1 MSTTS
6 RSRKGA
12 VVKICAPV
20 SAFPTGKMLK
30 GVFPAAGS
38 LHNLVKILF
47 VSIFEFFKENI
58 LLSHMDKPSKKLFLL
73 DAYALIYRAHFA
85 FTKTPRINS
94 KGHNTSVPFGFSN
107 TLLEVIQKQK
117 PTHIGVAFDTT
128 AKTFRDDIYSEYK
141 STRQETPEDIR
152 YGIPI
157 CKEIIRGF
165 NIPILELDGFEAD
178 DIIGTLA
185 AHACTQGFEVFMMT
199 PDKDFG
205 QLVNDCVYLYKPAY
219 MGNAVDVLGVK
230 EVCEKWGIDNVTQV
244 RDMLGLQGDTS
255 DNIPGVPGI
264 GPKTA
269 AVLLKKYGSVENIVA
284 HASELKGKQK
294 ELFEKYGEQAILSK
308 QLATIITDVPVV
320 FNEEELRYSGPNV
333 DKLKPIFDELE
344 FKGIAARAF
353 GETSNAPLPPPREN
367 AQLSMFGKPAAAET
381 EKKIFDAEKTR
392 YFLADLPELRRA
404 LVEKLSQQEV
414 FSIETI
420 SDDATNFNYRL
431 KGLAFSFAA
440 NEAHFVPVNHA
451 EEAEYIA
458 REFKPVLEKETIGKV
473 GHNLKSTMLLLKKY
487 EVELCGPLFD
497 LMLAHYLIEPE
508 ASHSLQVLCSQY
520 LNYELLAD
528 PDSKQ
533 KNQVCER
540 VDKILQLKE
549 AVEKDLEARTHTRLM
564 REIEMPLAKVLAS
577 MEYEGVKVDVKA
589 LNKMSEELKI
599 EIDRVQKEI
608 YAICDAEFNI
618 GSPKQLGEVLFD
630 KMKLID
636 KPKKTKTG
644 QFATGEDVLMGLSA
658 EHEIARKILD
668 FREYDK
674 LRSTYVEALP
684 KMISQ
689 YDGRIHTDYRQA
701 WAVTGRLSSNN
712 PNLQNIPI
720 RTEKG
725 RLIRKA
731 FVARNADYLF
741 MSADYSQIELRIAA
755 SFAKD
760 ETMIDAFRTKRDIH
774 TTTAAKVF
782 KVPLEEVTADMRR
795 KAKEVNFGILY
806 GSTAFGLAQNLRIAR
821 GEAVEIIKAYFHEFS
836 AIKRYMDNAI
846 NTARE
851 KEYVETL
858 MGRRRYL
865 RDINSRN
872 VSTRGFAER
881 NAINAPIQGTAADII
896 KIAMVNIHHWLVNEK
911 LKTRMTMQVHDELVF
926 DVHKEEVDHVKENIS
941 RLMCQAVQLE
951 VPMEVEVGVG
961 ENWLDAH

>member
-1 MSTTS
+1 MQ
-6 RSRKGA
+6 
-12 VVKICAPV
+12 
-20 SAFPTGKMLK
+20 
-30 GVFPAAGS
+30 
-38 LHNLVKILF
+38 
-47 VSIFEFFKENI
+47 
-58 LLSHMDKPSKKLFLL
+58 KPSKKLFLL

-94 KGHNTSVPFGFSN
+94 KGHNTSVPFGFTN

-128 AKTFRDDIYSEYK
+128 AKTFRDDIYAEYK

-165 NIPILELDGFEAD
+165 NIPILELDGYEAD

-185 AHACTQGFEVFMMT
+185 AQACRQDFEVFMMT

-219 MGNAVDVLGVK
+219 MGNVVDVLGVK
-230 EVCEKWGIDNVTQV
+230 EVCEKWDIENVTQV
-244 RDMLGLQGDTS
+244 TDMLGLQGDTS
-255 DNIPGVPGI
+255 DNIPGVPGV

-269 AVLLKKYGSVENIVA
+269 AVLLKQYGSVENIVA

-294 ELFEKYGEQAILSK
+294 ELFQKYGEQAILSK
-308 QLATIITDVPVV
+308 KLATIIIDVPVE
-320 FNEEELRYSGPNV
+320 FDQEALLYTGPNV

-344 FKGIAARAF
+344 FKGIASRAF
-353 GETSNAPLPPPREN
+353 SDNAPVMAPPIKEN
-367 AQLSMFGKPAAAET
+367 SQLSMFGKQAANAT
-381 EKKIFDAEKTR
+381 SAEKQNFDSEKVK
-392 YFLADLPELRRA
+392 YFMVDLPELRRA
-404 LVEKLSQQEV
+404 LVESLGQQK
-414 FSIETI
+414 SISVETI
-420 SDDATNFNYRL
+420 SDEATNFNYQL
-431 KGLAFSFAA
+431 KGLAFSFCE
-440 NEAHFVPVNHA
+440 NEAHFVPVSNS
-451 EEAEYIA
+451 EEAEHIA
-458 REFKPVLEKETIGKV
+458 REFKPILENDSIAKV
-473 GHNLKSTMLLLKKY
+473 GHNLKATMLILKKY

-520 LNYELLAD
+520 LDYEMLAD
-528 PDSKQ
+528 PNSRQ

-540 VDKILQLKE
+540 ADKILQLKE
-549 AVEKDLEARTHTRLM
+549 PVEKDLESRTHTKLM
-564 REIEMPLAKVLAS
+564 GEIEMPLAKVLAS
-577 MEYEGVKVDVKA
+577 MEYEGVKVDVAA
-589 LNKMSEELKI
+589 LNRMSDELKVEI
-599 EIDRVQKEI
+599 ERVQKDIYEI
-608 YAICDAEFNI
+608 CGIEFNI
-618 GSPKQLGEVLFD
+618 GSPKQLGEILFD
-630 KMKLID
+630 KMKLIE

-644 QFATGEDVLMGLSA
+644 QFATGEDVLQGLAS

-668 FREYDK
+668 YREYDK
-674 LRSTYVEALP
+674 LRSTYVDALP

-725 RLIRKA
+725 RQIRKA

-760 ETMIDAFRTKRDIH
+760 QTMIEAFRTKRDIH

-782 KVPLEEVTADMRR
+782 NVNLEDVTPDMRR

-806 GSTAFGLAQNLRIAR
+806 GSTAFGLSQNLRIAR
-821 GEAVEIIKAYFHEFS
+821 GEALEIIKAYFQEFS
-836 AIKRYMDNAI
+836 AIKRYMDDAI

-896 KIAMVNIHHWLVNEK
+896 KIAMVNIHNWLVREK

-926 DVHKEEVDHVKENIS
+926 DVHTEEVEVVKENIT

>member
-1 MSTTS
+1 ME
-6 RSRKGA
+6 K
-12 VVKICAPV
+12 
-20 SAFPTGKMLK
+20 
-30 GVFPAAGS
+30 PA
-38 LHNLVKILF
+38 
-47 VSIFEFFKENI
+47 
-58 LLSHMDKPSKKLFLL
+58 KKLFLL

-94 KGHNTSVPFGFSN
+94 KGHNTSVPFGFTN

-128 AKTFRDDIYSEYK
+128 AKTFRDEIYADYK
-141 STRQETPEDIR
+141 ATRQETPEDIR

-165 NIPILELDGFEAD
+165 NIPILELDGYEAD

-185 AHACTQGFEVFMMT
+185 GRACEQGFEVFMMT

-219 MGNAVDVLGVK
+219 MGNAVDVLGVR
-230 EVCEKWGIDNVTQV
+230 EVCEKWDIENVSQV
-244 RDMLGLQGDTS
+244 TDMLGLQGDTS
-255 DNIPGVPGI
+255 DNIPGVPGV

-284 HASELKGKQK
+284 HADELKGKQK
-294 ELFEKYGEQAILSK
+294 ELFKTYGEQAILSK
-308 QLATIITDVPVV
+308 KLATIITDVPVE
-320 FNEEELRYSGPNV
+320 FREEELHYAGP
-333 DKLKPIFDELE
+333 DMEILKPIFDELE

-353 GETSNAPLPPPREN
+353 GESASVPPPPVKS
-367 AQLSMFGKPAAAET
+367 AQLSMFGKPAAAT
-381 EKKIFDAEKTR
+381 TPEKQSFESDKVR
-392 YFLADLPELRRA
+392 YYLVDTPELRRA
-404 LVEKLSQQEV
+404 LVESLQQQKMISLE
-414 FSIETI
+414 SI
-420 SDDATNFNYRL
+420 SDDAPNFNQVL
-431 KGLAFSFAA
+431 HGFAFSWRKD
-440 NEAHFVPVNHA
+440 EAHFVPTEN
-451 EEAEYIA
+451 EDTA
-458 REFKPVLEKETIGKV
+458 RRVADELKPVLENEGIAKV
-473 GHNLKSTMLLLKKY
+473 GHNLKASLLLLKKY
-487 EVELCGPLFD
+487 NVDVRGPLFD
-497 LMLAHYLIEPE
+497 VMLAHYLIEPE
-508 ASHSLQVLCSQY
+508 ASHSLEVLCSQY
-520 LNYELLAD
+520 LDYELLAD
-528 PDSKQ
+528 LNSKQ

-540 VDKILQLKE
+540 VDKVLQMKDGL
-549 AVEKDLEARTHTRLM
+549 EKDLESRQHTKLM
-564 REIEMPLAKVLAS
+564 DEVEMPLATVLAS
-577 MEYEGVKVDVKA
+577 MEFEGVKVDVSA
-589 LNKMSEELKI
+589 LNRMSQELKGEI
-599 EIDRVQKEI
+599 ERVQREI
-608 YAICDAEFNI
+608 YELCDAEFNI
-618 GSPKQLGEVLFD
+618 GSPKQLGEVLFER
-630 KMKLID
+630 MKLIE

-644 QFATGEDVLMGLSA
+644 QYATGEEVLLGLA
-658 EHEIARKILD
+658 ADHEVARKILD
-668 FREYDK
+668 YREYDK

-725 RLIRKA
+725 RAIRKA
-731 FVARNADYLF
+731 FVARNSDYLF

-760 ETMIDAFRTKRDIH
+760 ETMIEAFRAKRDIH
-774 TTTAAKVF
+774 ATTAAKVF

-806 GSTAFGLAQNLRIAR
+806 GSTAFGLSQNLRIPR
-821 GEAVEIIKAYFHEFS
+821 GEAVEIIKAYFEEFS
-836 AIKRYMDNAI
+836 AIKRYMDDSI
-846 NTARE
+846 NSARE

-896 KIAMVNIHHWLVNEK
+896 KLAMVNIHDWLVRER
-911 LKTRMTMQVHDELVF
+911 LQTRMIMQVHDELVF
-926 DVHKEEVDHVKENIS
+926 DVHNSEVDVVTEKV
-941 RLMCQAVQLE
+941 RQLMCSAVQLE